1 MNERIE
7 KLGEQADLLGEFT
20 PTKIPGRYV
29 GYITEEQIL
38 KFAQLIV
45 KECME
50 LVSATKDLAIE
61 DGWNVDE
68 AMSTAINDIEEHF
81 GVNK

>member
-38 KFAQLIV
+38 KFAELIV
-45 KECME
+45 RECCQKLENDGMVEVAME
-50 LVSATKDLAIE
+50 LK
-61 DGWNVDE
+61 
-68 AMSTAINDIEEHF
+68 EHF
-81 GVNK
+81 GVE